1 MFASKTEL
9 KNKLII
15 FTIENYFEFKMNNM
29 TKTDMKFVVLIK
41 IAKGILMPRKYPS
54 KNVR

>member
-1 MFASKTEL
+1 
-9 KNKLII
+9 
-15 FTIENYFEFKMNNM
+15 M